1 VYIQISIAALL
12 LTSASTVFAQDSEE
26 AETDPLKGDIIVTAP
41 RIPGSIDTD
50 VPAEIT
56 LNEDEIKA
64 YGASS
69 VGELLQSLGPQ
80 TRTGRGRGGGAP
92 VVLINGRRVSG
103 FAEIRELPPEAI
115 LKTEVFPEEVALRYG
130 FSADQRVV
138 NFILKPGF
146 KSFSLEGEVGG
157 PTRGGRSEL
166 EATATKLLITKNG
179 RSNITG
185 RINRG
190 TAITEAERDIIAAT
204 ALDDTAFR
212 TLLAGSTNYNLNGTV
227 NNRFGRSN
235 GATVNLVLDRT
246 DSLRLL
252 GKPAGLANPLERDT
266 QADVLRLGTSMD
278 GEIGRLRW
286 TLTGNADT
294 ARTRTLT
301 DRVNGPQDQA
311 RVRTSLGNLTGL
323 LAGPFIDLPAGRA
336 TVSLRAGYDRRRIKS
351 TSVRGGV
358 SSAQQLTRGDANGQ
372 ISLDIPLASRD
383 RSIAQ
388 PIGDLSING
397 NVSHRALSDFG
408 GLTSYGYGLTWG
420 PIEGVTFTASTAI
433 DQGAPGQEQLGNPFI
448 VTPGVTVFD
457 FVTGQTVIADVATGG
472 NAALRSEE
480 RRDIKL
486 GMNITPAPFLS
497 LSANYFRNTADN
509 PISSFPVLTPAIEAA
524 FPNRIQRNGAGQL
537 IRLDQRPVNFASSRN
552 DQIRWGFNL
561 FGQFK
566 PAPGA
571 APTGGRPPWAG
582 RGGGGPGGGGGRP
595 PGAGGEGAGGP
606 PRTGGGGGGMGR
618 FGPGSGGNGGWQFSA
633 YHSLRLKDE
642 ITIAPGLAPLNL
654 LKGDAIGSTGGSPRH
669 SVDIEG
675 GIFKNG
681 MGMRAIGN
689 WKSGTDLKG
698 SGLIASEDLRFSS
711 LFTLNLRMFMNLDQ
725 RKNLVKSVPFLKGSR
740 IALRINNVFDT
751 IQSVRT
757 PNGSVPLGYQPGYL
771 DPVGRNVEISFRKLF

>member
-1 VYIQISIAALL
+1 VYTKISIAALL
-12 LTSASTVFAQDSEE
+12 LSSASIVSAQNSD
-26 AETDPLKGDIIVTAP
+26 ETEPDEQKGDIIVTAP
-41 RIPGSIDTD
+41 RIPGAIDTD
-50 VPAEIT
+50 VPAEIE
-56 LNEDEIKA
+56 LNEEQIKA

-69 VGELLQSLGPQ
+69 VAELLQSLGPQ

-179 RSNITG
+179 RTNITG
-185 RINRG
+185 RVNRG
-190 TAITEAERDIIAAT
+190 TAITEDERDIIPAT
-204 ALDDTAFR
+204 ALNDTAFR

-252 GKPAGLANPLERDT
+252 GKPAGLTNPLERDT
-266 QADVLRLGTSMD
+266 QADSIRLGSSMD
-278 GEIGRLRW
+278 GELGRLRW
-286 TLTGNADT
+286 TLTGNADA

-301 DRVNGPQDQA
+301 DRVNGPQDVA
-311 RVRTSLGNLTGL
+311 KVRTSLGNLTGL
-323 LAGPFIDLPAGRA
+323 LAGPFVDLPAGRA

-383 RSIAQ
+383 RSIAR

-397 NVSHRALSDFG
+397 NVSYRDLSDFG

-448 VTPGVTVFD
+448 LTPGVTVFD

-486 GMNITPAPFLS
+486 GVNITPAPFLS

-524 FPNRIQRNGAGQL
+524 FPDRIQRNAAGQL

-571 APTGGRPPWAG
+571 TPPGAGTPGGRPPWAG
-582 RGGGGPGGGGGRP
+582 RGGGRPGGG
-595 PGAGGEGAGGP
+595 
-606 PRTGGGGGGMGR
+606 GGGGGGMGR
-618 FGPGSGGNGGWQFSA
+618 FGPGGNGGWQFSV

-681 MGMRAIGN
+681 MGLRANGN

-698 SGLIASEDLRFSS
+698 IGLAASEDLRFSS
-711 LFTLNLRMFMNLDQ
+711 LLSLNLRMFMNFDQ
-725 RKNLVKSVPFLKGSR
+725 RKSLVKSVPFLKGSR

-757 PNGSVPLGYQPGYL
+757 PNGTVPIGYQPGYL
-771 DPVGRNVEISFRKLF
+771 DPLGRNVEISFRKLF